1 MPNISKITQS
11 VFGESRMAATERLF
25 FALAVSGLTWI
36 VHRQWRNWKEKRK
49 RKDLEEDLTKSLRT
63 VRDLER
69 KLMLL
74 EATDLKL
81 DLNPGDEI
89 RVFMDGAF
97 DLFHYGHM
105 NALRLSRSLGTH
117 LIVGVN
123 DGKSICENKGPPIL
137 SDAERLGIVKGC
149 RWVDDVVEHV
159 PYVMTDEYL
168 DYIIDKYDIDY
179 IVHGDDPCIVD
190 GKDCYEAAKKRGK
203 YLEIPR
209 TEGISTTDL
218 VGRMLLMTKSHHSR
232 AAPST
237 PYTKQRSN
245 STSVGSVLLMGAG
258 DNSDSDM
265 DDGDGT
271 LDDLEGRSTVHGD
284 ESFDFPS
291 SHSST
296 HSRSNFL
303 TTSSK
308 IRLFGAGIKPPQPGA
323 KVVYLAGSWDMFNA
337 GHVRM
342 LELARSFGD
351 YVIAGIHSD
360 AVANK
365 YGGSNFPI
373 MNLNE
378 RVLSVLGC
386 RYVDDVLIDAPFVV
400 SKEMI
405 KHLNIVKI
413 CVSDIIREDI
423 ISEDYT
429 LINAYSIAEESEGL
443 IENIDISEEFLSV
456 NEIVKRIGGERTR
469 LEQRV
474 KQKKAIEDKFFA
486 DK

>member
-1 MPNISKITQS
+1 
-11 VFGESRMAATERLF
+11 
-25 FALAVSGLTWI
+25 
-36 VHRQWRNWKEKRK
+36 
-49 RKDLEEDLTKSLRT
+49 
-63 VRDLER
+63 
-69 KLMLL
+69 
-74 EATDLKL
+74 
-81 DLNPGDEI
+81 
-89 RVFMDGAF
+89 
-97 DLFHYGHM
+97 
-105 NALRLSRSLGTH
+105 
-117 LIVGVN
+117 
-123 DGKSICENKGPPIL
+123 
-137 SDAERLGIVKGC
+137 
-149 RWVDDVVEHV
+149 
-159 PYVMTDEYL
+159 
-168 DYIIDKYDIDY
+168 
-179 IVHGDDPCIVD
+179 
-190 GKDCYEAAKKRGK
+190 
-203 YLEIPR
+203 
-209 TEGISTTDL
+209 
-218 VGRMLLMTKSHHSR
+218 
-232 AAPST
+232 
-237 PYTKQRSN
+237 
-245 STSVGSVLLMGAG
+245 
-258 DNSDSDM
+258 
-265 DDGDGT
+265 
-271 LDDLEGRSTVHGD
+271 
-284 ESFDFPS
+284 
-291 SHSST
+291 
-296 HSRSNFL
+296 
-303 TTSSK
+303 
-308 IRLFGAGIKPPQPGA
+308 
-323 KVVYLAGSWDMFNA
+323 
-337 GHVRM
+337 M